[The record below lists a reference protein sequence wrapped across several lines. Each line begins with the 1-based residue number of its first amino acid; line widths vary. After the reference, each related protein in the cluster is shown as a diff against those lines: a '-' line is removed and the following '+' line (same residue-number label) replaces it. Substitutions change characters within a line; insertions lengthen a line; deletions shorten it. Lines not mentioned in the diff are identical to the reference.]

1 MTQPEAPQAHLP
13 PRSGRT
19 MEEYIPGLARSRPQL
34 VRLAECLSLAA
45 GVERP
50 LLRRARLRFLPR
62 SSAGLEAEL
71 WFSPLVE
78 AASEHSLVLDPA
90 AAAVLRRRLAL
101 RPRPFVQDVRDMMV
115 EAHLGAQPVAR
126 WFEDLLWADLY
137 PATSTPE
144 YIEEQLRRVLHAV
157 TATGDAGDEIG
168 RWALHYVPRLPS
180 GVRRYDDAWRIQVAS
195 SERLGL
201 APPVDHFP
209 RPPGATAAARALV
222 QRDIPVGVV
231 ARSDGLVLSRPPV
244 EGARTVLAAG
254 VRTAR
259 VEAASLLAPQSP
271 PVRLELVDDQS
282 VHLPFAVVQ
291 RLSVSGEPVQG
302 IAHAG
307 AAYEVAVA
315 AGAEVRVRYAVL
327 LGDCT
332 IVLHADDGTERGRLP
347 SEDGGLPRKSLSL
360 SADGAA
366 LAWIEGGTAI
376 TYEVPSGRMEAHE
389 RAWDAALFVRFASRH
404 TTGFVQ
410 FGIGDGQFLLD
421 RGRGLLRT
429 VNGGEPTPVRALWL
443 SQDGECAAFIDGSGV
458 LRIYGPAELEGA
470 SAPDVTAV
478 TSTADAESLA
488 WAHADGT
495 VYVRVIGDD
504 QRLVDCG
511 AAPWQITSLAMSEDG
526 RWITAVG
533 GDSRLLLWE
542 LVDGASVPHVRR
554 LNFCADRVFALP
566 GGEWAVS
573 GTGGPVE
580 LTTDDGRQYVITPD
594 TEALSHPVDVPGWI
608 RGEVIAVVRAGRD
621 PFTFVDLAESMASV
635 RAAGV
640 TCLAVGP
647 ITPTVSGD
655 VEGIPDGEEIPD
667 SLGDFGGFASLLMS
681 AHHHGVRIVVDMDL
695 RAVYAVGRIL
705 NSMRQWLDHDVDGLR
720 LVGDRRLDADVLRDV
735 RHLLDGY
742 DDRVLLGPHTTG
754 LPATADSDFGAT
766 GAFAACDVVVR
777 ALEGELITGMTED
790 ALVRKSL
797 VNAQLPLGAARPGA
811 LWGHLLPDYPTSPG
825 RTALALRVLLGLP
838 GCPIV
843 PLSLLQS
850 QYPEVSRMLEL
861 RRDHLALSRGDCHE
875 LPLPRP
881 YLHGFVRRHGDE
893 IVLCVA
899 NTGSDREVVHVTP
912 DDLGATGDARL
923 LDLFDGT
930 VTPCSDDIPATVAVE
945 GVAVRWYRLL
955 PIPRTSGPGA

>member
-1 MTQPEAPQAHLP
+1 MTQPEAPEAHLP
-13 PRSGRT
+13 PRSDRT
-19 MEEYIPGLARSRPQL
+19 MEEYIPRLARSRPQL

-62 SSAGLEAEL
+62 SAAGLEAEL

-101 RPRPFVQDVRDMMV
+101 RPRPFVQDVRDMLV

-126 WFEDLLWADLY
+126 WFEDLLWADLF

-157 TATGDAGDEIG
+157 TAIGDSGDEVG

-201 APPVDHFP
+201 APPVDDFP
-209 RPPGATAAARALV
+209 RPPGVTAGARALV
-222 QRDIPVGVV
+222 RRDIPVGVV
-231 ARSDGLVLSRPPV
+231 ARSDGLVLSCPPV
-244 EGARTVLAAG
+244 DGVRTVSAPG

-259 VEAASLLAPQSP
+259 IEVASVLAPRSA
-271 PVRLELVDDQS
+271 PVRLELEEHQS
-282 VHLPFAVVQ
+282 VRLPFTVVQ
-291 RLSVSGEPVQG
+291 RLSTNGEPTQG
-302 IAHAG
+302 IAHLGNAD
-307 AAYEVAVA
+307 EVAVA
-315 AGAEVRVRYAVL
+315 SGVVGEGARYAVL
-327 LGDCT
+327 LADGT
-332 IVLHADDGTERGRLP
+332 IVLYADDGTERGRLP
-347 SEDGGLPRKSLSL
+347 AEDGGPPRKSLSVL
-360 SADGAA
+360 ADGRF

-376 TYEVPSGRMEAHE
+376 TYEVASGRLDSHE
-389 RAWDAALFVRFASRH
+389 REWDAALLVRFTSSH
-404 TTGFVQ
+404 TVRLVQ
-410 FGIGDGQFLLD
+410 LGIGDGQLLLD
-421 RGRGLLRT
+421 RGRHMVSWAET
-429 VNGGEPTPVRALWL
+429 TPVRTLWL

-458 LRIYGPAELEGA
+458 LRVEGPWELEGA
-470 SAPDVTAV
+470 GAPDVTAV
-478 TSTADAESLA
+478 TSTADAVSVA

-495 VYVRVIGDD
+495 VCARVIGDD

-511 AAPWQITSLAMSEDG
+511 AAPWQITSLAMSDDG

-542 LVDGASVPHVRR
+542 LVDGAAVPHVRR
-554 LNFCADRVFALP
+554 LAFCADRVFALP

-580 LTTDDGRQYVITPD
+580 LTTDDGRQYVVTPD
-594 TEALSHPVDVPGWI
+594 TEALAHPVDVPGWI

-621 PFTFVDLAESMASV
+621 PVTFVDLAEAMESI
-635 RAAGV
+635 RAVGV
-640 TCLAVGP
+640 TCLTVGP
-647 ITPTVSGD
+647 ITPTGSGD
-655 VEGIPDGEEIPD
+655 VEGIPGEEIPG

-742 DDRVLLGPHTTG
+742 DDRVLIGTHTTG

-766 GAFAACDVVVR
+766 GAFVACDVVVR
-777 ALEGELITGMTED
+777 ALQGELIIGLTEG
-790 ALVRKSL
+790 ALVRNAL
-797 VNAQLPLGAARPGA
+797 VNAQLPLGAARSGA
-811 LWGHLLPDYPTSPG
+811 QWGHLLPDDLTAPG

-843 PLSLLQS
+843 PLSLLQN
-850 QYPEVSRMLEL
+850 QDPEVSRMLEL
-861 RRDHLALSRGDCHE
+861 RRDHLALSRGDCRE
-875 LPLPRP
+875 LPLSRP
-881 YLHGFVRRHGDE
+881 GLHGVVRRHGDE

-899 NTGSDREVVHVTP
+899 NAGANREAIHVTP
-912 DDLGATGDARL
+912 DDLGAPGDARL
-923 LDLFDGT
+923 LDLFGGT
-930 VTPCSDDIPATVAVE
+930 VTPCSDDTPATVTVDA
-945 GVAVRWYRLL
+945 GAVRWYRLL
-955 PIPRTSGPGA
+955 PIPHTSGPGE